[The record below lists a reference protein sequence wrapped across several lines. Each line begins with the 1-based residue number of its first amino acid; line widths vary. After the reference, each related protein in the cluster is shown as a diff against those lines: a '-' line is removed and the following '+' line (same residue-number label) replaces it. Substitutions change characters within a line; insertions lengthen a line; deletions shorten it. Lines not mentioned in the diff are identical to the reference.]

1 MCALISIGERGRIKR
16 PDKRYNPHKIE
27 RLEPFKPVEDKQ
39 YGLIKNYSNM
49 GFNWHSVMRLKAKQ
63 KELNGYVLDEYST
76 KAFRNKLGQNYIDKI
91 MDKLVKR
98 KSIDIAIAFIEQDD
112 YLNNHLHFAWKTPI
126 ELTREMLAKQMRTN
140 VRYLRDIRPI
150 EGIEDAIG
158 YFTKRIDRTGS
169 YHNLYFN

>member
-49 GFNWHSVMRLKAKQ
+49 GFNWHSVLRLKRWEDEAKHITKVYNQ
-63 KELNGYVLDEYST
+63 KMSH
-76 KAFRNKLGQNYIDKI
+76 NYIDRI
-91 MDKLVKR
+91 MDSLVKR
-98 KSIDIAIAFIEQDD
+98 KSIEIAVAFLEQDD
-112 YLNNHLHFAWKTPI
+112 FHNNHLHFAWKTVIPF
-126 ELTREMLAKQMRTN
+126 TREVVSKQMRTN
-140 VRYLRDIRPI
+140 VKHLRDIRPI

-158 YFTKRIDRTGS
+158 YFTKRIDRIGS

>member
-49 GFNWHSVMRLKAKQ
+49 GFNWHSVLRLKRWENYAENITKVYSQ
-63 KELNGYVLDEYST
+63 KMS
-76 KAFRNKLGQNYIDKI
+76 QNYVDRI
-91 MDKLVKR
+91 MDSLVKR
-98 KSIDIAIAFIEQDD
+98 RSIDIAIAFIEQDD
-112 YLNNHLHFAWKTPI
+112 YLNNHLHFAWKTPL
-126 ELTREMLAKQMRTN
+126 ELTREMVAKQMRTN